1 MSASSGLPLPGA
13 CARRQRRGSAG
24 ASRSPQ
30 TCGTCAPGARS
41 DILAFLGIAAAVA
54 VAECFPIE
62 LSYSNEKVTYS
73 LSDAVW
79 TGALLLSPSS
89 VLILAAAAGVLVG
102 QSVQSWAPHK
112 VAFNVGQFTIGIAAA
127 VAVVRRA
134 RFAARER
141 AASWAAA
148 AIAMAAFQ
156 AVNTVLMGAIIAL
169 TEHQPFWK
177 VALVPTG
184 VVHWIGNL
192 SLGILGALIW
202 YTEPVAI
209 PLLLVPTVLTY
220 LAYRGWLT
228 TVQERDQMGEMAAA
242 ADSISESGD
251 LERRV
256 PELGNRTAAG
266 TLGRTLNGMLE
277 RLEASFRARAAV
289 PSTDLPR
296 VANAHHDLPRSPRGA
311 RSRSR
316 SRRAGRHRQPRDRRA
331 GPDAATRRGHDD
343 ARRDGGPG
351 GTARRGRQV
360 ERLVADVTTKAAA
373 LLDGRLRAE
382 APDAGVMRAD
392 AQRMTQALINLLQ
405 NAAEHT
411 TAGTPIHF
419 RTTATNAGL
428 AIRGRRP
435 GWRTTARHRG
445 RTCSSRSSRP
455 SHRSAA
461 ASGCAS
467 SPGSPAP
474 TAASPGSTTGLGR
487 APRSGW
493 RSRDERAAR
502 RGRRPHRHV
511 RPERPELRWVRRRL
525 GGRPVPKHSSGPAS
539 STSDARTPCILDL
552 GLPDLDGLDVLA
564 ALRSSGC
571 RTRVVIITARSEA
584 IDRARAVA
592 LGIDDYFTKPFSMA
606 ELVASLR
613 SD

>member
-1 MSASSGLPLPGA
+1 MSASSALPLP
-13 CARRQRRGSAG
+13 ARVLVGSVVLSGCLAV
-24 ASRSPQ
+24 ATNLRDVR
-30 TCGTCAPGARS
+30 TWGTS

-127 VAVVRRA
+127 
-134 RFAARER
+134 AAAFDALGSPPVNEPS
-141 AASWAAA
+141 SWAAA

-156 AVNTVLMGAIIAL
+156 AVNTILMGAIIAL

-202 YTEPVAI
+202 YTEPVAL

-220 LAYRGWLT
+220 QAYRGWLT

-256 PELGNRTAAG
+256 PELGDRTAAG
-266 TLGRTLNGMLE
+266 TLGRTLNSMLE
-277 RLEASFRARAAV
+277 RLEASF
-289 PSTDLPR
+289 
-296 VANAHHDLPRSPRGA
+296 
-311 RSRSR
+311 
-316 SRRAGRHRQPRDRRA
+316 GRERLFLRQTSHELRTPI
-331 GPDAATRRGHDD
+331 TICRGHLEVLGPSPDRD
-343 ARRDGGPG
+343 ELADTVSLVIDELDRMRRLVEDMTTLAGMEDP
-351 GTARRGRQV
+351 AALHVQDVQV
-360 ERLVADVTTKAAA
+360 ARLVADVTTKAAA

-382 APDAGVMRAD
+382 APEAGVLRAD

-411 TAGTPIHF
+411 TGGTPIHF
-419 RTTATNAGL
+419 RTTATNAGWRFEVADHGGGL
-428 AIRGRRP
+428 PLGSEDQVFQPFFTAKPSVGSGLGLCVVAGIARAHGGIAGVDNRP
-435 GWRTTARHRG
+435 GRG
-445 RTCSSRSSRP
+445 ATFWMEIP
-455 SHRSAA
+455 Q
-461 ASGCAS
+461 
-467 SPGSPAP
+467 
-474 TAASPGSTTGLGR
+474 
-487 APRSGW
+487 
-493 RSRDERAAR
+493 
-502 RGRRPHRHV
+502 
-511 RPERPELRWVRRRL
+511 
-525 GGRPVPKHSSGPAS
+525 
-539 STSDARTPCILDL
+539 
-552 GLPDLDGLDVLA
+552 
-564 ALRSSGC
+564 
-571 RTRVVIITARSEA
+571 
-584 IDRARAVA
+584 
-592 LGIDDYFTKPFSMA
+592 
-606 ELVASLR
+606 
-613 SD
+613 